1 MKPRVTN
8 FSVMGTP
15 GLWFHFTALTFCA
28 YVLVFAAFSHS
39 AHAEPRPLWELG
51 AGGAV
56 VSFPDYRGSNKQR
69 SYVLPVPYVVYR
81 GDVFQVDRD
90 KVRGLLFKTERVELD
105 VSVNGSVP
113 IRSGDNPA
121 RQGMPDLDPTLEL
134 GPSLK
139 VLLVQEPRYNLALKL
154 PVRAVIASDFRSMHS
169 AGYLAHPQFN
179 LDVRAG
185 QDWKLGFLAGPL
197 FGDRRY
203 HDYFYGVAPQYVSP
217 GRAAYTAHGGY
228 SGVQFVAAAS
238 KRFDKVWVGAF
249 IKFDN
254 IGRSAIEGSPLV
266 ERRNNVGAGLGVSW
280 IFAQSKRLVEAR
292 E

>member
-1 MKPRVTN
+1 MKRRVTIVSAMEN
-8 FSVMGTP
+8 KKP
-15 GLWFHFTALTFCA
+15 AILAALAFG
-28 YVLVFAAFSHS
+28 VFAAF
-39 AHAEPRPLWELG
+39 AHTAQAEQRPLWELG

-56 VSFPDYRGSNKQR
+56 VSFPDYRGSDKQR
-69 SYVLPVPYVVYR
+69 SYVLPIPYVVYR
-81 GDVFQVDRD
+81 GDVLQVDRD

-113 IRSGDNPA
+113 VRSGDNPA

-134 GPSLK
+134 GPSLN
-139 VLLVQEPRYNLALKL
+139 VLLVQDPRYNIALKI
-154 PVRAVIASDFRSMHS
+154 PVRAVIASDFRSVHS

-185 QDWKLGFLAGPL
+185 QGWKLGFVAGPL

-203 HDYFYGVAPQYVSP
+203 HDYFYGVAPQYTSP

-228 SGVQFVAAAS
+228 SGAQFIAAAS
-238 KRFDKVWVGAF
+238 KRFDKLWVGAF

-254 IGRSAIEGSPLV
+254 ISGSSFDDSPLV
-266 ERRNNVGAGLGVSW
+266 ARRNNVAAGLGVSW

>member
-1 MKPRVTN
+1 MIPPR
-8 FSVMGTP
+8 P
-15 GLWFHFTALTFCA
+15 LACAALASGF
-28 YVLVFAAFSHS
+28 FAAFSPIS
-39 AHAEPRPLWELG
+39 HAEQLPQWELG

-69 SYVLPVPYVVYR
+69 SYFLPVPYVVYR
-81 GDVFQVDRD
+81 GDVLQVDRD

-113 IRSGDNPA
+113 IRSSDNPA
-121 RQGMPDLDPTLEL
+121 RHGMPDLDPTLEF
-134 GPSLK
+134 GPSLNM
-139 VLLVQEPRYNLALKL
+139 LLLQEHRYSLAFKL
-154 PVRAVIASDFRSMHS
+154 PLRAVFASDFRSVHS

-179 LDVRAG
+179 LDVRPG
-185 QDWKLGFLAGPL
+185 QGWKLGFVAGPL

-203 HDYFYGVAPQYVSP
+203 HDYFYGVAPQFAGQDRPTYS
-217 GRAAYTAHGGY
+217 AHGGY
-228 SGVQFVAAAS
+228 SGAQFIAAAS
-238 KRFDKVWVGAF
+238 KRFDKLWVGAF

-254 IGRSAIEGSPLV
+254 IKRSAFEDSPLV
-266 ERRNNVGAGLGVSW
+266 ERGNNLAAGLGVSW